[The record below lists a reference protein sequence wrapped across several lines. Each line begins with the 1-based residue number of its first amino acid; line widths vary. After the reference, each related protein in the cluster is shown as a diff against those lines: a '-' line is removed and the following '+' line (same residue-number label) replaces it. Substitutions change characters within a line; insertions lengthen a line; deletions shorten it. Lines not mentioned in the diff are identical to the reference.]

1 MEKMTLYLGHELNIS
16 QTIFKRGDS
25 QNGQNPRGNMT
36 IEQKIRI
43 MPLLA
48 AI

>member
-16 QTIFKRGDS
+16 QSIFKSGER
-25 QNGQNPRGNMT
+25 QKGQYPRGNMT